1 MWDQAATDRA
11 ASALCFLVI
20 FVVMFVSH
28 FRFCSFLS
36 LWKDIS
42 FSQTMYSF
50 SQTQQQ
56 KNSKLAEQNKEWLA
70 LMDVE
75 VEYYEDAN
83 GKKYRGPENESD
95 KERKATNVL

>member
-1 MWDQAATDRA
+1 M
-11 ASALCFLVI
+11 
-20 FVVMFVSH
+20 
-28 FRFCSFLS
+28 
-36 LWKDIS
+36 
-42 FSQTMYSF
+42 
-50 SQTQQQ
+50 
-56 KNSKLAEQNKEWLA
+56 AEQNKEWLA